1 MPDEMLTE
9 AQRRG
14 YRMSP
19 EIIELV
25 SAARKAIES
34 GKSNGGGTGTSH
46 PDRVV
51 QDAQFDRLADA
62 LIPFEGV
69 QYAEKPA

>member
-1 MPDEMLTE
+1 MPVPIPDTYIAAMLTE

-25 SAARKAIES
+25 NAARQAL
-34 GKSNGGGTGTSH
+34 
-46 PDRVV
+46 
-51 QDAQFDRLADA
+51 ARLAIVDNKPAERLTDA
-62 LIPFEGV
+62 LIPFEGI